1 LPAVITNAETGDF
14 MASTD
19 IGSIYA
25 TALRN
30 TRALEKQGL
39 EQMERQLSGL
49 ERYPDYA
56 AVLRRHVETT
66 KAQLNRLDQA
76 LAAVGESPSGL
87 KEAITSVAGSIG
99 AAVHSAAQDETLKNL
114 YAGYAYQYDQV
125 AAYRSLAII
134 AERAGKSSD
143 ASAFRSTAEEEVKA
157 ADEIAKL
164 IEPVTKTYLDLTLS
178 GQKADS

>member
-1 LPAVITNAETGDF
+1 
-14 MASTD
+14 MANTD
-19 IGSIYA
+19 IGTIYA
-25 TALRN
+25 GALRN

-66 KAQLNRLDQA
+66 KVQIDSLDQA
-76 LAAVGESPSGL
+76 LEAVGEGRSAI
-87 KEAITSVAGSIG
+87 KETVTSVAGTIG
-99 AAVHSAAQDETLKNL
+99 AAVHATAQDETLKNL

-125 AAYRSLAII
+125 AAYRSLAVI
-134 AERAGKSSD
+134 AERAGKSD
-143 ASAFRSTAEEEVKA
+143 QASAFRAA
-157 ADEIAKL
+157 ADEETKGAEEIAAL

-178 GQKADS
+178 GSKADS

>member
-1 LPAVITNAETGDF
+1 

-19 IGSIYA
+19 IGTIYA
-25 TALRN
+25 GALKN

-66 KAQLNRLDQA
+66 KGQLARLDKA
-76 LAAVGESPSGL
+76 LEAVGESPSSL
-87 KEAITSVAGSIG
+87 KEAVTSVAGTIG

-114 YAGYAYQYDQV
+114 YAGYAYQYHQI
-125 AAYRSLAII
+125 ASYRSLAVI
-134 AERAGKSSD
+134 AERAGKAD
-143 ASAFRSTAEEEVKA
+143 QASAFHAAVEEETKA
-157 ADEIAKL
+157 ADEIASL
-164 IEPVTKTYLDLTLS
+164 IEPVTKTYLDLTQS
-178 GQKADS
+178 GAKADS

>member
-1 LPAVITNAETGDF
+1 

-25 TALRN
+25 GALRN

-56 AVLRRHVETT
+56 AVLRRHVGTT
-66 KAQLNRLDQA
+66 KTQLEHLDKA
-76 LAAVGESPSGL
+76 LASLGESPSTL
-87 KEAITSVAGSIG
+87 KETVTSVAGSIG
-99 AAVHSAAQDETLKNL
+99 AAVHAVAQDETLKNL

-125 AAYRSLAII
+125 AAYRSLAVI
-134 AERAGKSSD
+134 AERAGKSDHVSF
-143 ASAFRSTAEEEVKA
+143 FRTAAEQETKAAEEIA
-157 ADEIAKL
+157 AL
-164 IEPVTKTYLDLTLS
+164 IEPVTATYLDLTLS
-178 GQKADS
+178 GAKADS